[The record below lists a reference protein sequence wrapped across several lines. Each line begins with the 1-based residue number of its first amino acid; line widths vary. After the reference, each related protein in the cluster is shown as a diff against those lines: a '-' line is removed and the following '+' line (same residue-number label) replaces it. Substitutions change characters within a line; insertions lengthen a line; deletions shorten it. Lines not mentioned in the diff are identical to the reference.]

1 MGAVA
6 VDPSIPS
13 GVTVGPVTE
22 EALHAIPD
30 APGVFVL
37 HAGTQSTYL
46 ARTALLRRRILRT
59 IRMFRLQRVLTSV
72 EYWPTASRLESSLLH
87 YSLARGLFP
96 DTWLRLV
103 RLPRP
108 AYVKVILSNVFPRTQ
123 VTTRIGTRALH
134 FGPFRTRAEAEA
146 FETGMLE
153 LFQVRRCQEDLEP
166 RPDHPG
172 CIYGEMNMCL
182 RPCQGLVTVE
192 EYSAEVG
199 RVVEFLRSGGTSLL
213 SATAT
218 ARERLSEEM
227 NFEEAARQH
236 RLWERVNSVVGMR
249 GDLTG
254 EVETLYGVAVLPALE
269 SRSVRLQFLWRGAWL
284 PAHLFQLDRVS
295 GSLDHKLREVV
306 ESLRPAA
313 VTVHDRQEHLALLTR
328 WYYSSGREGDWIS
341 FGDPAKAPWRKLVR
355 AVSRVAGGG

>member
-1 MGAVA
+1 MGAM
-6 VDPSIPS
+6 
-13 GVTVGPVTE
+13 
-22 EALHAIPD
+22 AIPAGTRLETVND
-30 APGVFVL
+30 ATLAAVPDAGGVFVL
-37 HAGTQSTYL
+37 HAGAESRYL
-46 ARTALLRRRILRT
+46 ARTAFLRRRILRT
-59 IRMFRLQRVLTSV
+59 IRMFRLREVLTAI
-72 EYWPTASRLESSLLH
+72 EYWPTASRLESTLTH
-87 YSLARGLFP
+87 YDLARELFP
-96 DTWLRLV
+96 ETYHRLV
-103 RLPRP
+103 RLARP
-108 AYVKVILSNVFPRTQ
+108 AYVRVLLANAFPRTQ
-123 VTTRIGTRALH
+123 VTTRLAARGAH
-134 FGPFRTRAEAEA
+134 FGPFRTRADAEA
-146 FETGMLE
+146 FEAGMLE
-153 LFQVRRCQEDLEP
+153 LFQIRRCQEYLAP